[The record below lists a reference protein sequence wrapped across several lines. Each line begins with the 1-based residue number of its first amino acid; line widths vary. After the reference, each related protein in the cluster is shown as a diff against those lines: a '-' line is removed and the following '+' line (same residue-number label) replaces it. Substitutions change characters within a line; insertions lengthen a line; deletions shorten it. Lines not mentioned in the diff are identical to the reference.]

1 MIETGMAVVS
11 ETRIVM
17 RNRNLV
23 LEADNPAGLISA
35 LTALPGIPAAGLQDF
50 RRGCGKVKAAML
62 GAIAAL
68 YDAGLAPSSR
78 LALIGS
84 GSDGS
89 RTENL
94 AYWQDYTEHGRDG
107 GRGQFFVGTLPTTP
121 LCEAAIALSLHGPAF
136 YLDAD
141 GDRGQL
147 EQEVALA
154 LTTPGTDA
162 VLLFD
167 FSLPGT
173 LQVSLV
179 TSCASC

>member
-1 MIETGMAVVS
+1 MITAGSADITEN
-11 ETRIVM
+11 RIAM
-17 RNRNLV
+17 RNRNMV
-23 LEADNPAGLISA
+23 LEAENTAGLLAA
-35 LTALPGIPAAGLQDF
+35 LTALPGLPAVNLLDF

-68 YDAGLAPSSR
+68 YDAGAFPSDR
-78 LALIGS
+78 IALIGT
-84 GSDGS
+84 GFDGS

-94 AYWQDYTEHGRDG
+94 AYYQDYTEHGRDG
-107 GRGQFFVGTLPTTP
+107 GRGQLFVGTLPTTP

-136 YLDAD
+136 YLDAN
-141 GDRGQL
+141 GNRGQL

-154 LTTPGTDA
+154 LASPGTDA

-167 FSLPGT
+167 FSVPGT

-179 TSCASC
+179 KSCASC